1 LAWEQTAEEK
11 SKLTMLEAKKDYWV
25 PLLRIMQEMPN
36 GQARMRD
43 VLDLFFQRYG
53 EQLSSADHELQQDGR
68 TPLWENRV
76 AWARY
81 ELNQLGYMYDP
92 SRGVWRITQK
102 ALDWLSAHPDAT
114 ELDEQP
120 VRSPKS
126 AAPKRPPKTQGQA
139 PAGPAITLASL
150 ERTRQ
155 YMPAEEFRSAWGE
168 VYDRLVAEQRVQA
181 ITPLDRKRLLD
192 TVVEQVYRIQ
202 GFVRGQGNERP
213 SAEELCDWIYQCYL
227 FGLYREAAVLW
238 PLVDKGQVEPWYF
251 ERTKRIALAC
261 KAKT

>member
-1 LAWEQTAEEK
+1 
-11 SKLTMLEAKKDYWV
+11 MIVAKKDYWV
-25 PLLRIMQEMPN
+25 PLLKIMAEMPD
-36 GQARMRD
+36 GPARMRD
-43 VLDLFFQRYG
+43 VLDLFYQRYR
-53 EQLSSADHELQQDGR
+53 EQIDPADHELQQNGH
-68 TPLWENRV
+68 TPIWENRV

-81 ELNQLGYMYDP
+81 ELVQLGYMDDP
-92 SRGVWRITQK
+92 AHGRWRITQK
-102 ALDWLSAHPDAT
+102 ARDWLNAHPNTT

-120 VRSPKS
+120 VRPPKS
-126 AAPKRPPKTQGQA
+126 AAPQRRPKTQAQA
-139 PAGPAITLASL
+139 PAGPSVTLDSL

-181 ITPLDRKRLLD
+181 ITPLDRKRLMD

-238 PLVDKGQVEPWYF
+238 PLVDKAQVEAWYF

-261 KAKT
+261 KAKI

>member
-1 LAWEQTAEEK
+1 MFETN
-11 SKLTMLEAKKDYWV
+11 KDYWV
-25 PLLRIMQEMPN
+25 PLLKTMRDIPG
-36 GQARMRD
+36 GQAQRRK
-43 VLDLFFQRYG
+43 VLDWFYKLFGDQVTT
-53 EQLSSADHELQQDGR
+53 SDHEFQENGHTLR
-68 TPLWENRV
+68 WENRV
-76 AWARY
+76 GWARY
-81 ELNQLGYMYDP
+81 ELVQLGYLDDP
-92 SRGVWRITQK
+92 AHGQWRITQK

-120 VRSPKS
+120 ARSPKS

-139 PAGPAITLASL
+139 PAGPVITLASL

-213 SAEELCDWIYQCYL
+213 AAEDLCDWIYQCYL